1 LNILLSCV
9 DKLTEKGVDEIL
21 FLSSLMKDIY
31 RIVLTGG
38 GGSGKST
45 LVNELKKSGFSAFPE
60 VAREVIRKNLALGSD
75 ALPWKDVVSFSR
87 DVQEGMMRDYNLAG
101 NQGIYFF
108 DRCLLDVKAYL
119 ELGNITVYPELEDF
133 IATHIYYPKVFV
145 APPWRAIFEQDDE
158 RMETFEEAQKAHDQ
172 LTETYRQQGY
182 ELVELPLVSPAERVQ
197 FIRQKLV
204 DWRIV

>member
-1 LNILLSCV
+1 M
-9 DKLTEKGVDEIL
+9 E
-21 FLSSLMKDIY
+21 DIY

-45 LVNELKKSGFSAFPE
+45 LVNELKKTGFSAFPE

-75 ALPWKDVVSFSR
+75 ALPWKDVVSFSC
-87 DVQEGMMRDYNLAG
+87 DVQEGMIRDYELAG
-101 NQGIYFF
+101 SHGVYFF

-119 ELGNITVYPELEDF
+119 KLGNNPVYPYLEEV

-172 LTETYRQQGY
+172 LIKTYRQQGY
-182 ELVELPLVSPAERVQ
+182 ELVELPLVSPAERVE
-197 FIRQKLV
+197 FIRQKLT
-204 DWRIV
+204 DWCIL